1 MLKIRSLN
9 RVVLQLKQRCAV
21 FFFVSQTKVQ
31 QTPLNTISSSF
42 VKRGHFAFF
51 SRSDSGWKPRC
62 SGFPSVAF
70 SEQEEGGTNDRYRN
84 EVATGPLVGED
95 GGVRASVELYGVGGA
110 ERCHC
115 APL

>member
-1 MLKIRSLN
+1 M
-9 RVVLQLKQRCAV
+9 
-21 FFFVSQTKVQ
+21 Q
-31 QTPLNTISSSF
+31 QTPLNAISSSF
-42 VKRGHFAFF
+42 ANVAILLFF
-51 SRSDSGWKPRC
+51 SRSESGWKPRC

-84 EVATGPLVGED
+84 EVATGPLVG
-95 GGVRASVELYGVGGA
+95 GRGVRASVELYGVGGA